1 MASPLTGA
9 WSPDRSSGVPAYLQI
24 EERLAGLI
32 EAGRLVV
39 GDRLPAERELAT
51 SAGVSRMTARA
62 ALRAL
67 ADRGLVARDVGR
79 GTFVARARVD
89 HDLTALIGFTEV
101 VRRQGLAPRSRIRAV
116 EEMPAPDAV
125 ARELGLAPS
134 APVYRIERLRFADED
149 GSAGFVQA
157 DEAPAESAEDGSAGF
172 VQADEAPAESAE
184 EPLVLEDS
192 WLPAACF
199 PGLLDEDLRGSLY
212 ALLGDRFGR
221 APARAEE
228 RLFPVVADGRL
239 AAALK
244 VAVGAPLMLV
254 ERVAAAADG
263 TPVEF
268 ARDHHRGDR
277 SRFVV
282 QVRSPGA
289 A

>member
-116 EEMPAPDAV
+116 EELPAPDAV

-134 APVYRIERLRFADED
+134 APVYRIERLRFAD
-149 GSAGFVQA
+149 
-157 DEAPAESAEDGSAGF
+157 EDGSAGF